1 MSGNASVIFVES
13 KQKTMHQGNIV
24 KSAKSNILFLGG
36 GSASYL
42 GQSDLVLGPQ

>member
-1 MSGNASVIFVES
+1 MPGNASVIFVES
-13 KQKTMHQGNIV
+13 KQKTMRPGN
-24 KSAKSNILFLGG
+24 SAKSNILFLGG